1 MARRNVCVWRR
12 RPAQAVSSIGDMDF
26 WRARYSSPP
35 TSRLQHEP
43 TTQGLPTTRARQNP
57 RTHAA
62 ALPGA
67 EHLNRACQSLT
78 SCTAPPDLLLSAAGP
93 DGLPWHRR
101 RLAISN
107 HTSRLA
113 CTPAGLAGPLQHD
126 SHTLREHACKKTCQ
140 RFETPA
146 SAAVSWLAR
155 TAETDTASR
164 HHCTP
169 CICYSEL
176 PRTRPSMAKRRVIL
190 KNAMLNAFAFAFASP
205 KNAETAPRNT
215 EPKHPFW
222 LVENPCPDARC
233 GN

>member
-1 MARRNVCVWRR
+1 MLAVLSRALSSLGGRRCQGPSACGWQLLEARLAVVGAAAGGGVLSVQIRCIHSGRCMARRNVCVWRR

-126 SHTLREHACKKTCQ
+126 SHT
-140 RFETPA
+140 
-146 SAAVSWLAR
+146 AR
-155 TAETDTASR
+155 TRMQKNMPTFRDPGFCRCFLAGT
-164 HHCTP
+164 HC
-169 CICYSEL
+169 
-176 PRTRPSMAKRRVIL
+176 
-190 KNAMLNAFAFAFASP
+190 
-205 KNAETAPRNT
+205 
-215 EPKHPFW
+215 
-222 LVENPCPDARC
+222 
-233 GN
+233 